1 MATKEKPTITMTM
14 AALKGEREL
23 QDWLD
28 QNPIPLKYPDRYPSN
43 HKLAGQPHPQAGQL
57 RGTTAKPCNVQT
69 AVPPSVYVKIAQAAS
84 ELPDGMSD
92 GDLADGSIPRIV
104 RRALLPVYMPE
115 LADVGALD
123 VWEEQR
129 ARESALARGER
140 LSQMHV
146 EIQTTKKKAESLE
159 ALLKAH
165 AASNPELAAA
175 LAAMDTES

>member
-1 MATKEKPTITMTM
+1 MATKSKAEITMNM
-14 AALKGEREL
+14 AALQGEKEL

-28 QNPIPLKYPDRYPSN
+28 QHPIELKYPDVYPKN
-43 HKLAGQPHPQAGQL
+43 HKLAGQPHPQAGQV
-57 RGTTAKPCNVQT
+57 RGTTAKACTVQT
-69 AVPPSVYVKIAQAAS
+69 AVPVGVYVKIAQAAS

-115 LADVGALD
+115 LADVTALD
-123 VWEEQR
+123 VWEDKR
-129 ARESALARGER
+129 AKESALARGER